1 MQIFGM
7 RRKTIHN
14 WFGAWETRKLVGL
27 MNRNNDLSAYVFE
40 SSITSAVILACIEL
54 NAYET
59 RESLVSYVEKVLRDF
74 GSNYVINF
82 A

>member
-1 MQIFGM
+1 
-7 RRKTIHN
+7 
-14 WFGAWETRKLVGL
+14 

-59 RESLVSYVEKVLRDF
+59 WESLVSYVEKVLRDF
-74 GSNYVINF
+74 GSKYVINF

>member
-1 MQIFGM
+1 MQIFGVSH
-7 RRKTIHN
+7 KTIHN
-14 WFGAWETRKLVGL
+14 W
-27 MNRNNDLSAYVFE
+27 
-40 SSITSAVILACIEL
+40 IEL

-59 RESLVSYVEKVLRDF
+59 WESLVSYVEKVLRDF

>member
-1 MQIFGM
+1 MQIFSVSH
-7 RRKTIHN
+7 KTIYN
-14 WFGAWETRKLVGL
+14 W
-27 MNRNNDLSAYVFE
+27 
-40 SSITSAVILACIEL
+40 IEL

-59 RESLVSYVEKVLRDF
+59 WESLVSYVEKVLRDF